1 MNCGLLMKPAANLK
15 PPLNSPAWS
24 INNQSTSAP
33 LTLSSFSLGQ
43 SPLNSPMDQMHR
55 CPVSASISSSSD
67 LRLFIIIVVSGLVVV
82 VVAVWA
88 EDHPGQQWLIVSAN
102 NCMPLSGPLQYC
114 TAVLQC
120 THSESISEHIATVL
134 CSSTN
139 TRPIAVF
146 SVFLRCLVSLL
157 CHQSK
162 KTMVEV
168 EQQKQKQNIIG
179 SMMGVGGAV

>member
-43 SPLNSPMDQMHR
+43 SPLDSPMDQMHR

-82 VVAVWA
+82 VWA

-102 NCMPLSGPLQYC
+102 NCMPLSGPLQY
-114 TAVLQC
+114 
-120 THSESISEHIATVL
+120 
-134 CSSTN
+134 
-139 TRPIAVF
+139 RPILLNPF
-146 SVFLRCLVSLL
+146 RNIQLLYSVLRPILAPLLYSRSFCAAWSLSSATRARRL
-157 CHQSK
+157 WLRWS
-162 KTMVEV
+162 
-168 EQQKQKQNIIG
+168 
-179 SMMGVGGAV
+179 SRS

>member
-43 SPLNSPMDQMHR
+43 SPLDSPMDQMHR

-102 NCMPLSGPLQYC
+102 NCMPLSGPLQY
-114 TAVLQC
+114 
-120 THSESISEHIATVL
+120 THSSESISEHIATVL

-146 SVFLRCLVSLL
+146 SIFLRCLVSLL

-168 EQQKQKQNIIG
+168 EREKQKQNIIG
-179 SMMGVGGAV
+179 SMGVGGAV